1 MTVTVT
7 EHQIRNVMQDHAAK
21 DARWAIAYALMR
33 LADAQESVA
42 TQLKYLGNGDAAT
55 QMGAMEALG
64 LQLGEKLQAVADA
77 LEMMGSEVSGALDSV
92 AVSIAEVAPSKHI
105 AGS

>member
-1 MTVTVT
+1 
-7 EHQIRNVMQDHAAK
+7 
-21 DARWAIAYALMR
+21 
-33 LADAQESVA
+33 
-42 TQLKYLGNGDAAT
+42 
-55 QMGAMEALG
+55 MGAMEALG